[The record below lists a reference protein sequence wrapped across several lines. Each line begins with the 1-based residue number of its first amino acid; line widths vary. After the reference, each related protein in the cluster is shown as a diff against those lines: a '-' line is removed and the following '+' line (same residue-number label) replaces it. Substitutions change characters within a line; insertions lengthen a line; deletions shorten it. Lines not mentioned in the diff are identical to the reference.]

1 MNEQKNLEKDRVV
14 KDVQLAAL
22 VACTVI
28 ALGFAVYW
36 WGEIQ
41 SMRELLDMAY
51 G

>member
-1 MNEQKNLEKDRVV
+1 MNDRQDADTKGAKDA
-14 KDVQLAAL
+14 QLAAL
-22 VACTVI
+22 IACATI

-41 SMRELLDMAY
+41 SVRELLEMAY

>member
-1 MNEQKNLEKDRVV
+1 MEQNNIEQI

-22 VACTVI
+22 LASVAIV
-28 ALGFAVYW
+28 AGFALYW

-41 SMRELLDMAY
+41 SVRELLEMAY